1 MREFTI
7 KKKEEN
13 QRLDKYLKKLL
24 PNATTSFLYKMI
36 RKKNICYNGKKASGN
51 ELLRE
56 GDTVTIFFSEE
67 TFTKFSGD
75 LSRQEDVFEAL
86 AGLGMSGITIVYEDS
101 DILIA
106 DKPFNMLSQKAS
118 AKDISANEIL
128 LGYLIRTG
136 KITKEEFATFRP
148 SVCNRLDR
156 NTTGLILMGITLKG
170 SQELSKMLKERTI
183 QKFYL
188 TVVSGRVTAG
198 EHLSGYLCKDQRTNR
213 VSITQKPAQDDS
225 KHIETSY
232 ELLCYANGTTLLK
245 VHLITGKT
253 HQIRAHL
260 ASVGHPIIG
269 DPKYGDRELN
279 QTFQR
284 KYQVKGQLLHA
295 FLLEF
300 PDGRVYK
307 AAPPAAFSRI
317 SAEFQDAI

>member
-24 PNATTSFLYKMI
+24 PNATTSFLYKMF

-56 GDTVTIFFSEE
+56 GDTITIFFSEE

-75 LSRQEDVFEAL
+75 LSRQEDAFEEL
-86 AGLGMSGITIVYEDS
+86 ANLGMSGITIVYEDS

-118 AKDISANEIL
+118 ATDISANEIL

-188 TVVSGRVTAG
+188 TVVSGHVTSG

-213 VSITQKPAQDDS
+213 VSITQKPVQDDS
-225 KHIETSY
+225 KPIETSY
-232 ELLCYANGTTLLK
+232 EPLCYANGTTLLK

-279 QTFQR
+279 QTFQK

-300 PDGRVYK
+300 PGGRVYK
-307 AAPPAAFSRI
+307 AEPPAAFSRI
-317 SAEFQDAI
+317 SAKFQDAI